1 LIGRLPIPV
10 RIDGIGRELV
20 MRALDPDFHRRGK
33 QPRVTLDVEGT
44 AVALDLDHANQRLLY
59 YALPRV
65 IDPYDHASRVRSPVL
80 PAGRSAPGAMKRRTT
95 GPLAGLLPPF
105 TDSRRSRTGVSGKLF
120 CETDGWYG

>member
-1 LIGRLPIPV
+1 VL
-10 RIDGIGRELV
+10 
-20 MRALDPDFHRRGK
+20 RALDPVFHRRAG
-33 QPRVTLDVEGT
+33 QSRVSLDLDVDGAPAE
-44 AVALDLDHANQRLLY
+44 LDLDHPNQRLLY

-65 IDPYDHASRVRSPVL
+65 IDTYDNASRVRSPVL

-120 CETDGWYG
+120 LRY